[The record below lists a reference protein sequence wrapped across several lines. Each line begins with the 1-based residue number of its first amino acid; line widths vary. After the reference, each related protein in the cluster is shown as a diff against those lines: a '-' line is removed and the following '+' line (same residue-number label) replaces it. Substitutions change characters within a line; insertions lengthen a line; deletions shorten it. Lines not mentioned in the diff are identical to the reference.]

1 MIWAYTLVS
10 VFVVSLISLVGVLS
24 LVANKNWLQH
34 ILLYLVSFSV
44 GALLG
49 DVFIHI
55 IPHIAEGRGFTFGMG
70 LNFLLGIILFFIIEK
85 FVHWH
90 HCHKAEHTHKIK
102 PMAYTNLIGD
112 GFHNF
117 LDGVIIASSFM
128 VSVPVGIAT
137 TIAVILHEI
146 PQEIGDFGVL
156 IYAGFKTKTA
166 LIFNFAS
173 ALLAVIGAIVTLVVL
188 QNVEGLETIM
198 LAIAGGGFI
207 YIAGSDLIPELHKEA
222 CSRCGAF
229 FQLMFIVFGMA
240 IMALLLLI
248 E

>member
-1 MIWAYTLVS
+1 MAM
-10 VFVVSLISLVGVLS
+10 
-24 LVANKNWLQH
+24 NKHRLQH

-55 IPHIAEGRGFTFGMG
+55 IPHIAEEHGFEMKIG
-70 LNFLLGIILFFIIEK
+70 LYFLLGILIFFVIEK
-85 FVHWH
+85 FINWH
-90 HCHKAEHTHKIK
+90 HCHKAEHVHKIK

-137 TIAVILHEI
+137 TLAVLFHEI

-156 IYAGFKTKTA
+156 LFAGLKKKTA
-166 LIFNFAS
+166 LLLNFAS
-173 ALLAVIGAIVTLVVL
+173 ALLAVFGAVITLLVAQNIEGIELVL
-188 QNVEGLETIM
+188 
-198 LAIAGGGFI
+198 LAVAGGGFI
-207 YIAGSDLIPELHKEA
+207 YIAGSDLIPELHKGE
-222 CSRCGAF
+222 CSRCNSIYQFLFIIFGMGLMVL
-229 FQLMFIVFGMA
+229 LMF
-240 IMALLLLI
+240 L